1 MCLVSSD
8 FDDIN
13 IAVSPANIIR
23 FGIEVTLK
31 IRVFAAPAA
40 TEIRLTR
47 RDGPFFSTAN
57 SYLNRE
63 LGLVI
68 MNMPNQVEYKFPADS
83 SWNGNLSVYVSHP
96 LRNDTAYAR
105 ITVLGE
111 LCYMATLESD

>member
-63 LGLVI
+63 LGSVI
-68 MNMPNQVEYKFPADS
+68 MNIPNQVEYKFPADS
-83 SWNGNLSVYVSHP
+83 SWNGNLSVFVSHS
-96 LRNDTAYAR
+96 LHNDTAYAR

-111 LCYMATLESD
+111 LCCMATLESD